1 MDYFFHKR
9 KQMIF
14 EDVGNG
20 KAQSSSQDPYQA
32 VASRVF
38 QINTALNDYRRLET
52 TANLKVLRECDHG
65 VGINTKKIIEDAKL
79 ARDYQVTLRE
89 FQKLQVL
96 DIGREAAFKP
106 EREQDGT
113 VSHVEST
120 AAKIQSVSAH
130 PSMNSR
136 PSWNSQ
142 DLEKEGAQ
150 SSSSESDY
158 QAVAW
163 ELFQIDAALIGY
175 LKLLNM
181 VGTDKETSDNLQNLH
196 IIKLRIGKLMK
207 ETSVNLKRLRN
218 SDQGVG
224 INTNEIIEAKLARDF
239 LAILQDYQIIQGL
252 DIEHEAAAFTSESY
266 DANEQIGP
274 DFDPECLPFLEE
286 HKRDLAVL
294 IHDQDTAASHVE
306 STAAQ
311 IQVVKVPKSVS
322 LSSWGPYQGVA
333 SGIFKINT
341 ALNSCRRLVNTVG
354 TDKDTP
360 DHGHKLRSTK
370 QRIGQL
376 VKETFANLK
385 ARTDSG
391 AHSDGI
397 NPNTKTED
405 AKLAMDFQATLQN
418 FQKIQGL
425 AIIGREANEQL
436 GPDVNPQSSTSQ
448 ETLMLENEIIF
459 NEEATIEETNQCI
472 RDIHSQIVEIRDIY
486 RDLAILIHEQVGAGE
501 RLKTQ
506 LENLFSCIVS
516 HAYIA
521 Y

>member
-9 KQMIF
+9 KKMIF
-14 EDVGNG
+14 ED
-20 KAQSSSQDPYQA
+20 SPYQA

-38 QINTALNDYRRLET
+38 QINTALNDYRRLVNMIGSDKDTPDHRDNLHSTKQRICQLVKET

-65 VGINTKKIIEDAKL
+65 VGVNTKKIIEDAKL

-142 DLEKEGAQ
+142 DLEKGGAQ
-150 SSSSESDY
+150 SSSSESHY

-181 VGTDKETSDNLQNLH
+181 VGTDKETPDNLQNLH
-196 IIKLRIGKLMK
+196 ITKQRIGKLMK

-252 DIEHEAAAFTSESY
+252 AIEREAAAFTSESY

-274 DFDPECLPFLEE
+274 TRGPNADIVFDKAIRDVQSDIGKIHDLC
-286 HKRDLAVL
+286 RDLAVL

-311 IQVVKVPKSVS
+311 IQVAKVPNSVS
-322 LSSWGPYQGVA
+322 LSSWV
-333 SGIFKINT
+333 GILLSLLIK
-341 ALNSCRRLVNTVG
+341 LNCGFVLVG
-354 TDKDTP
+354 AD
-360 DHGHKLRSTK
+360 SI
-370 QRIGQL
+370 RIGAGHCSPL
-376 VKETFANLK
+376 PCIIEMRRHIWL
-385 ARTDSG
+385 ARFD
-391 AHSDGI
+391 
-397 NPNTKTED
+397 
-405 AKLAMDFQATLQN
+405 
-418 FQKIQGL
+418 
-425 AIIGREANEQL
+425 
-436 GPDVNPQSSTSQ
+436 
-448 ETLMLENEIIF
+448 
-459 NEEATIEETNQCI
+459 
-472 RDIHSQIVEIRDIY
+472 
-486 RDLAILIHEQVGAGE
+486 
-501 RLKTQ
+501 
-506 LENLFSCIVS
+506 
-516 HAYIA
+516 
-521 Y
+521 